1 MNFDEMMASLSPK
14 REPVE
19 VNGFKFYARP
29 MTVSEFGEF
38 YFGKEESDERNDKMI
53 LACIQHEDG
62 KSVFSSIDQVQ
73 KLYTNVR
80 SVLSG
85 AVSTASIMTK
95 ELHELEKK

>member
-19 VNGFKFYARP
+19 VSGFKFYARP
-29 MTVSEFGEF
+29 MTVSEFGAF
-38 YFGKEESDERNDKMI
+38 YFKNDDVDDRNDKMI
-53 LACIQHEDG
+53 LSCIQHEDG
-62 KSVFSSIDQVQ
+62 KPVFENIEQVQ

-80 SVLSG
+80 TILSG
-85 AVSTASIMTK
+85 AVSIASIMTK